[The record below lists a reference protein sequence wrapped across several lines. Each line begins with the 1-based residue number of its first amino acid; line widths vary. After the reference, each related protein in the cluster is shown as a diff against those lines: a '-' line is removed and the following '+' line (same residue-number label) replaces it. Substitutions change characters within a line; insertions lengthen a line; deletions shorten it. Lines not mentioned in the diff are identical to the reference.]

1 MIVSPDKN
9 GQIDGTVKRILDPI
23 QTDKVLVPI
32 TRLNDYVFNEKL
44 YDLKEW
50 ILVDY
55 FEYGAN
61 HWDRKETH
69 FWGKNT
75 EQFSYVPKTEE
86 WEKFDK
92 FCKDNPPTKILKREL
107 LKKDVTDNVFPVEYP
122 SFYIVP
128 DPQTKEEYEKRPIEV
143 FHFWGH
149 SHEIRRAFHGGC
161 FILAAQTGIGVVDN
175 IDYIDRSIGEYKRLW
190 VTVNTPHF
198 ARRPMEQI
206 LAINGMSKLSVSFE
220 GAGVKCFRHAEA
232 SLNSLMVMR
241 EDNLAWGYEWIDGVN
256 CFKAII
262 GDNIDFIRG
271 VSPVYHDA
279 LLSFVYKVILNC
291 DNKYLHEVYV
301 NGVNTAKKYQLD
313 NYINNYLQP
322 IINQ

>member
-1 MIVSPDKN
+1 MIFSPDKN
-9 GQIDGTVKRILDPI
+9 GQIDGTVKRILDQI

-32 TRLNDYVFNEKL
+32 TRLNDYVFNERL

-75 EQFSYVPKTEE
+75 EDFSYVPKTEE
-86 WEKFDK
+86 WDKFDK

-107 LKKDVTDNVFPVEYP
+107 LKKDVADNVFPIEYP
-122 SFYIVP
+122 SFYVVP

-175 IDYIDRSIGEYKRLW
+175 IDYIERSLGEYKRLW

-206 LAINGMSKLSVSFE
+206 YAINGMSKLSVSLE

-241 EDNLAWGYEWIDGVN
+241 EDELAWSYEWKHGFN
-256 CFKAII
+256 CLKIYFFMDSFDEIKGTEYDSHMIAKKVFEYAQY
-262 GDNIDFIRG
+262 DSEDFYEI
-271 VSPVYHDA
+271 
-279 LLSFVYKVILNC
+279 
-291 DNKYLHEVYV
+291 YV
-301 NGVNTAKKYQLD
+301 NGIQTAKKYQLD

>member
-1 MIVSPDKN
+1 MIFSPDKN
-9 GQIDGTVKRILDPI
+9 GQIDGTVKRILDQI

-32 TRLNDYVFNEKL
+32 TRLNDYVFNERL

-75 EQFSYVPKTEE
+75 ADFSYVPKTEE
-86 WEKFDK
+86 WDKFDK
-92 FCKDNPPTKILKREL
+92 FCRDNPPTKILKREL
-107 LKKDVTDNVFPVEYP
+107 LKKDVVDNVFPVEYP

-128 DPQTKEEYEKRPIEV
+128 HPQTKEEYEKRPIEV

-175 IDYIDRSIGEYKRLW
+175 IDYIERSLGEYKRLW

-206 LAINGMSKLSVSFE
+206 LAINGMSKLSVSLE
-220 GAGVKCFRHAEA
+220 GAGVKCFRHSEA

-241 EDNLAWGYEWIDGVN
+241 EDNLAWSYAWEHGLN
-256 CFKAII
+256 CLKIY
-262 GDNIDFIRG
+262 GDFDSINEIRG
-271 VSPVYHDA
+271 VDYDSYRIVNQVYQDIQETSED
-279 LLSFVYKVILNC
+279 LYDIYLN
-291 DNKYLHEVYV
+291 
-301 NGVNTAKKYQLD
+301 GIQAAKKYQLD

>member
-1 MIVSPDKN
+1 MIFSPDKN
-9 GQIDGTVKRILDPI
+9 GQIDGTVKRILDQI

-32 TRLNDYVFNEKL
+32 TRLNDYVFNERL

-75 EQFSYVPKTEE
+75 EDFSYVPKTEE
-86 WEKFDK
+86 WEKFDT
-92 FCKDNPPTKILKREL
+92 FCRYNPPTKILKREL
-107 LKKDVTDNVFPVEYP
+107 LKEDVADNVFPVEYP
-122 SFYIVP
+122 SFYVVP

-175 IDYIDRSIGEYKRLW
+175 IDYIERSLGEYKRLW

-206 LAINGMSKLSVSFE
+206 YAINGMSKLSVSLE

-241 EDNLAWGYEWIDGVN
+241 EDNLAWSYSWAHG
-256 CFKAII
+256 
-262 GDNIDFIRG
+262 
-271 VSPVYHDA
+271 
-279 LLSFVYKVILNC
+279 LNC
-291 DNKYLHEVYV
+291 LRLFNDSDSIDELRWVEYDSYKIAKSVYLEIQHEPEDLYDIYV
-301 NGVNTAKKYQLD
+301 NGIQTAKKYQLD